1 MWYNVTER
9 SVTMEE
15 KETKQTKWQKYKDKM
30 YATNERYH
38 SKFQQVKFY
47 CEPDLY
53 EEVKAYCAAKGIS
66 MSQFIKDSM
75 RRGMES

>member
-1 MWYNVTER
+1 
-9 SVTMEE
+9 MEE
-15 KETKQTKWQKYKDKM
+15 KEEKQTKWQKYKDKM
-30 YATNERYH
+30 YVTNERYH

-53 EEVKAYCAAKGIS
+53 EEVKAYCAAQGVS

-75 RRGMES
+75 RKNMES